1 MKLKQQPQDVELE
14 SIVLGAILIKQ
25 DILLE
30 ISELLSEETFYK
42 DSHKQIFKAISEL
55 YSAQSTID
63 LMTVVQQLRK
73 NNKLD
78 YVGGPVYISEL
89 STRIASTANILDHV
103 KILKQKEIARKQIIL
118 GNDIIQK
125 AYNENK
131 DALETN
137 EFISDEA
144 FKLNNL
150 INTNQEHTNTDL
162 IASVTK
168 KIEQAALQQG
178 LTGVGTGFKRT
189 DSIIGGY
196 QPSTLIIK
204 AARPAM
210 GKTAHALV
218 EALNSSLI
226 YKKKVL
232 FFSLEM
238 GAEELMQRV
247 ITIHTQIEG
256 EKFSKGTFNDK
267 DWKVYHENISQITK
281 APLKIVDDVYTLS
294 GIITKAKKE
303 ALKNGV
309 DIIFIDYIQLIENNI
324 KNGNREQAVSDIS
337 RKLKM
342 LSKDL
347 KLPVVALA
355 QLSRNVEQRADKRP
369 MLSDLRESGAIEQD
383 ADIVTFLYRPEYY
396 GITDDGEHDFRNK
409 GYLLI
414 AKHRAG
420 ALMDVEMNWKATTT
434 TFADESFDEVVEGM
448 TEIYDARSAIKPK
461 EDEDFES
468 ESSPF

>member
-1 MKLKQQPQDVELE
+1 MIGKLQPQDTDLE

-42 DSHKQIFKAISEL
+42 DSHKQIYKAISEL
-55 YSAQSTID
+55 SSAQSTID

-73 NNKLD
+73 NKKLD
-78 YVGGPVYISEL
+78 YIGGPVYISEL

-118 GNDIIQK
+118 GTDIVQK
-125 AYNENK
+125 AYNDNT

-137 EFISDEA
+137 EFIADEA

-168 KIEQAALQQG
+168 KIEQAALKQG
-178 LTGVGTGFKRT
+178 LTGIGTGFKRT

-196 QPSTLIIK
+196 QPGTLVIK

-218 EALNSSLI
+218 EALNASLI

-238 GAEELMQRV
+238 GAEELMQRL
-247 ITIHTQIEG
+247 ITIHTQIEA
-256 EKFSKGTFNDK
+256 EKFSKGTFSDK
-267 DWKVYHENISQITK
+267 DWSVYHDNIGQITK
-281 APLKIVDDVYTLS
+281 APLKIIDDVYTLS

-303 ALKNGV
+303 SLKGGV
-309 DIIFIDYIQLIENNI
+309 DIIFIDYIQLIENTL
-324 KNGNREQAVSDIS
+324 KNGNREQSVSDIS

-347 KLPVVALA
+347 KIPVVALA

-396 GITDDGEHDFRNK
+396 GITEADGMDFRNK

-434 TFADESFDEVVEGM
+434 TFADESFDEPVEV
-448 TEIYDARSAIKPK
+448 YNPK
-461 EDEDFES
+461 AGITPKVDDET
-468 ESSPF
+468 PF